1 MSALPPSGIAS
12 YLLVYSIVALQ
23 LLQLT
28 LPPAFLGYFGGELK
42 VPVEACEEQPNEAL
56 ISAVGV
62 HN

>member
-1 MSALPPSGIAS
+1 M
-12 YLLVYSIVALQ
+12 YSIVALQ